1 MVDEFIETHSG
12 KHLDRYGVWIK
23 KTPETK
29 KTGDFDFFSTS
40 SEAKRR
46 DNAKISSES
55 AAASVEEL
63 SPFDDVAFH
72 DISDDS
78 DIKTN
83 KTDNAGEYDFGIDTD
98 DDIEVLTFDSDEDK
112 AADTDKSVEK
122 DLNGDDG
129 TVEANSGG
137 DAGTSF
143 DDMEE
148 IDLDDFFADSAPVG
162 VVSESSAPENT
173 RADFA
178 ESDEADNL
186 ESEDSHADGEEQTR
200 EENKNTSEEKGTEK
214 SSSSAFDDMLDEL
227 TGSGDDMVEVSLDDF
242 FDDDTPPAKQE
253 DDEVQEIPEPKTTVE
268 EFSLASIKASNK
280 TETASGVSSSA
291 TASDASNTDSF
302 EEISL
307 DDFFAND
314 TVVTADNAVTA
325 ESSSDA
331 APKNAQPEVLDL
343 SVTSDDDADALQE
356 VSVTG
361 YNEVENIDLFGN
373 EVKPAVN
380 PNDEKPVD
388 AATENTAKHE
398 KTLEKLSF
406 GEEPFPASEPD
417 TVEDDFLTNEVAID
431 PIEPIEP
438 IELVANEDLNDD
450 DKPLS
455 DLAAIVDD
463 QTKFTPEAPDFLVD
477 TDDAATCVT
486 HNEETSDDIVD
497 DSIAENDIFD
507 DVSALT
513 NDLLQDGNIAG
524 SEGVS
529 DMESSIN
536 EKADEKTNELLMQLV
551 SQISS
556 MQAEIAGL
564 KDEIRSVK
572 DVSINAIKSSEAD
585 DFHLDIGTPD
595 DGNNSVA
602 EVEVPTIESFDNADS
617 NAVDTVEP
625 ETSKTGFFSD
635 DNSDETVS
643 LTGDELE
650 NIISTADFTEEST
663 DLQPEEFDAP
673 EVLNLDETVSADEQ
687 PLDDDSVVKS
697 IDEMDG
703 EELDIPDVYFDEKEK
718 PSDTSFESGTDTQAD
733 DEFVIPDDD
742 FEITV
747 DSEPA
752 GSENTVDDI
761 DAARLDSAINS
772 NEMLSTEDLLSD
784 TTEITDIKTENPFA
798 EIEIEPESSIAVED
812 ADFLTGSDSIDDETE
827 EKEETFIDVDDIT
840 SESTDDTSESDAHED
855 EDMLPAELLAQD
867 DEPFEIEPMVSDET
881 EEPENFNADDL
892 DTIVDDIPTVDL
904 DVQSLD
910 KKTASDVQ
918 EQILTVK
925 DEVNNQKRGGTLPID
940 MKEEIKSV
948 LMYMDQLLESLPEE
962 KIEEFAK
969 SKYFDTYKKLFDDLG
984 IS

>member
-46 DNAKISSES
+46 DNEKISSES

-242 FDDDTPPAKQE
+242 FDDDSKPSKQD

-268 EFSLASIKASNK
+268 EFSLASIKASTK

-325 ESSSDA
+325 ESPSDA
-331 APKNAQPEVLDL
+331 APKNDQPGVLDL

-380 PNDEKPVD
+380 PNDES
-388 AATENTAKHE
+388 
-398 KTLEKLSF
+398 L
-406 GEEPFPASEPD
+406 
-417 TVEDDFLTNEVAID
+417 LTPPRKIQQNM
-431 PIEPIEP
+431 
-438 IELVANEDLNDD
+438 
-450 DKPLS
+450 KR
-455 DLAAIVDD
+455 
-463 QTKFTPEAPDFLVD
+463 
-477 TDDAATCVT
+477 
-486 HNEETSDDIVD
+486 H
-497 DSIAENDIFD
+497 
-507 DVSALT
+507 
-513 NDLLQDGNIAG
+513 
-524 SEGVS
+524 
-529 DMESSIN
+529 
-536 EKADEKTNELLMQLV
+536 
-551 SQISS
+551 
-556 MQAEIAGL
+556 L
-564 KDEIRSVK
+564 KNFRSVK
-572 DVSINAIKSSEAD
+572 
-585 DFHLDIGTPD
+585 
-595 DGNNSVA
+595 
-602 EVEVPTIESFDNADS
+602 
-617 NAVDTVEP
+617 
-625 ETSKTGFFSD
+625 
-635 DNSDETVS
+635 S
-643 LTGDELE
+643 L
-650 NIISTADFTEEST
+650 F
-663 DLQPEEFDAP
+663 Q
-673 EVLNLDETVSADEQ
+673 
-687 PLDDDSVVKS
+687 
-697 IDEMDG
+697 
-703 EELDIPDVYFDEKEK
+703 
-718 PSDTSFESGTDTQAD
+718 
-733 DEFVIPDDD
+733 
-742 FEITV
+742 
-747 DSEPA
+747 
-752 GSENTVDDI
+752 
-761 DAARLDSAINS
+761 
-772 NEMLSTEDLLSD
+772 LLSH
-784 TTEITDIKTENPFA
+784 IL
-798 EIEIEPESSIAVED
+798 SRM
-812 ADFLTGSDSIDDETE
+812 
-827 EKEETFIDVDDIT
+827 TF
-840 SESTDDTSESDAHED
+840 
-855 EDMLPAELLAQD
+855 
-867 DEPFEIEPMVSDET
+867 
-881 EEPENFNADDL
+881 
-892 DTIVDDIPTVDL
+892 
-904 DVQSLD
+904 
-910 KKTASDVQ
+910 
-918 EQILTVK
+918 
-925 DEVNNQKRGGTLPID
+925 
-940 MKEEIKSV
+940 
-948 LMYMDQLLESLPEE
+948 
-962 KIEEFAK
+962 
-969 SKYFDTYKKLFDDLG
+969 
-984 IS
+984 